1 MLTKW
6 LFRVSYS
13 ILSVL
18 VFHSLFDLFSS
29 FLFLAVLPKPK
40 NTISMNDEDRPSP
53 SIPATTSLS
62 VSTGGS
68 GAGSSNAMKFSLLSR
83 DNKGRLEA
91 RQLLVPK
98 ENPMAVKL
106 AKAEEAAK
114 MEKMKIKERTLA
126 LNSMN
131 AEVEERMS
139 LFFLATNSYSVLLLF
154 SSSSSFF
161 FSLFSTKELM
171 IIIVN
176 FTIFPLVLFPCLPLE
191 KQLFFPLAPPLWVR
205 PPRPPVE

>member
-1 MLTKW
+1 
-6 LFRVSYS
+6 
-13 ILSVL
+13 
-18 VFHSLFDLFSS
+18 
-29 FLFLAVLPKPK
+29 
-40 NTISMNDEDRPSP
+40 MNDEDRPSP

-139 LFFLATNSYSVLLLF
+139 LVLSFFLSTNSFFLL
-154 SSSSSFF
+154 SSS
-161 FSLFSTKELM
+161 LC
-171 IIIVN
+171 
-176 FTIFPLVLFPCLPLE
+176 LV
-191 KQLFFPLAPPLWVR
+191 R
-205 PPRPPVE
+205 RS